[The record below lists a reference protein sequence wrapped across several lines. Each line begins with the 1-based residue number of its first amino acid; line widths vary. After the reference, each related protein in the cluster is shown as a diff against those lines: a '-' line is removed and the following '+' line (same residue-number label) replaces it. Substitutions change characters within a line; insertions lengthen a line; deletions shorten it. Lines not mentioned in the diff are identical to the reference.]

1 MKSNNS
7 ALIAAA
13 GVVASFCAVPAIAD
27 DTAYEN
33 SFRLGSETV
42 FYHTKADDLSGPY
55 VPAGVNLKA
64 KDLETLYIAY
74 VRHIWSGFQ
83 AEFALGYPPLSKVEG
98 RGPATLGSVPYNGQI
113 VSTARWLSPTLFLEY
128 QFLSENSWFQPFI
141 GAGVNYTTFYDRNS
155 TAQGNAASGGPT
167 RLSLTSSVGPAA
179 TAGIGFNFSPH
190 WHLYT
195 SYSIA
200 RVNSDLRAETAG
212 VIRTTH
218 IRFGPQV
225 LIVSAGYSF

>member
-7 ALIAAA
+7 ALIAIAA
-13 GVVASFCAVPAIAD
+13 VTSFCAVPAIAD
-27 DTAYEN
+27 DTVYAN

-42 FYHTKADDLSGPY
+42 FYHSKADDLSGPY

-64 KDLETLYIAY
+64 KDLETVYMAY
-74 VRHIWSGFQ
+74 VRHVWSGF
-83 AEFALGYPPLSKVEG
+83 EVELALGYPPLSKVEG

-113 VSTARWLSPTLFLEY
+113 ISTARWLSPTLFLEY
-128 QFLSENSWFQPFI
+128 KFLSESSWFQPYI
-141 GAGVNYTTFYDRNS
+141 GAGVNWTTFYDRTS

-167 RLSLTSSVGPAA
+167 KLSLTSSVGPAY
-179 TAGIGFNFSPH
+179 TAGMAFNFSPH
-190 WHLYT
+190 WHMYA

-200 RVNSDLRAETAG
+200 RVDSDLRADTAG

-225 LIVSAGYSF
+225 LIVSGGYSF